1 LETNEISIFNGKK
14 LKAGDCIE
22 LCDIIGDKYKQ
33 TKHYDVNIENPIDLF
48 KRDDSDFKYV
58 EIIPIESEFS
68 SKAFDVEIKAHK
80 LLSKFRDKIQ
90 YFEIVSTGS
99 IAVTR
104 YFKIEIDEAIEN
116 NEVRIIEGNCELT
129 DQHREEELIENIQ
142 EVHEFYSIG
151 LLDEKEF
158 RNSLIVHKHFYFHL
172 QKKWN
177 IKYGQ
182 SITGKYYK
190 IKD

>member
-1 LETNEISIFNGKK
+1 MKTNKITIFNGKK

-48 KRDDSDFKYV
+48 RRDDFDFRYV
-58 EIIPIESEFS
+58 DIIPIESDLS
-68 SKAFDVEIKAHK
+68 DIFDVEIKAHK

-90 YFEIVSTGS
+90 YFKTVSTGS

-104 YFKIEIDEAIEN
+104 YFEIEIDEAVQN
-116 NEVRIIEGNCELT
+116 NEVKIIEGNCELT
-129 DQHREEELIENIQ
+129 NQDREEQLIEDTQ
-142 EVHEFYSIG
+142 ELYENYSVG
-151 LLDEKEF
+151 LLDEEEL
-158 RNSLIVHKHFYFHL
+158 RNILIDKNRFYFHY
-172 QKKWN
+172 QKKWG
-177 IKYGQ
+177 IKYTMAMG
-182 SITGKYYK
+182 GKYYR

>member
-1 LETNEISIFNGKK
+1 MKKNEISIFKGKK

-48 KRDDSDFKYV
+48 RRDDFDFKYV
-58 EIIPIESEFS
+58 DIIPLESEFPQ
-68 SKAFDVEIKAHK
+68 AFDIEIKAHK

-90 YFEIVSTGS
+90 YFKTVSTGS

-104 YFKIEIDEAIEN
+104 YFEIEIDEAIEN

-129 DQHREEELIENIQ
+129 EQRWEEELIESIQSLYESYSVGLIDEEDFKNMLIDHNI
-142 EVHEFYSIG
+142 
-151 LLDEKEF
+151 
-158 RNSLIVHKHFYFHL
+158 FYFNI

-177 IKYGQ
+177 TKYAMAIG
-182 SITGKYYK
+182 GKYYK
-190 IKD
+190 R